1 MSRFIAAR
9 WPHIRTASVSIIRAC
24 VHAIRACLHAV
35 RTTTRLTAALT
46 RAALRF
52 LFVPFKARR
61 VLSASLVGII
71 VVAILL
77 PNVVKRGS
85 SRGPGSPGQPF
96 GLPTAGA
103 PCRAAGAGLPAP
115 GPCGD
120 LWRRPV
126 APNPT
131 GQLAA
136 PPSVSV
142 GAIWRAL
149 NAAGSPLA
157 DNTVRR
163 GGCTYAEY
171 LWDVGRSTGIDPGV
185 MMAFFNQESNY
196 GTKGVAVRS
205 HNPGNLRPMPDRRT
219 VCDVDGCY
227 AYAADWFQGIDD
239 TYGVLSHYADGGIK
253 TVEQAVPVWAPNVD
267 HNDDDV
273 FLDGVHQ
280 TMRALAADS

>member
-1 MSRFIAAR
+1 VSRSTAAR
-9 WPHIRTASVSIIRAC
+9 WPQIRAAI
-24 VHAIRACLHAV
+24 VSTIRACLHAV
-35 RTTTRLTAALT
+35 RATVRLAAALA

-52 LFVPFKARR
+52 LFVPFRVRR

-77 PNVVKRGS
+77 PNVIRQGPP
-85 SRGPGSPGQPF
+85 RGPGSSGQAV
-96 GLPTAGA
+96 GLPAAGA
-103 PCRAAGAGLPAP
+103 PCRAAGAARPAP

-120 LWRRPV
+120 LWCRPV

-131 GQLAA
+131 GRLAA

-149 NAAGSPLA
+149 DAASSPLA

-163 GGCTYAEY
+163 GGRTYAEY
-171 LWDVGRSTGIDPGV
+171 IWDMGRSTGIDPGV

-239 TYGVLSHYADGGIK
+239 TYGVLRHYADHGMK

-267 HNDDDV
+267 YNDV
-273 FLDGVHQ
+273 GAFIDGVHQ